1 MLWARTVNRHGA
13 RTALLVAGVLLS
25 VSACSG
31 AEPATK
37 TTKSPVCPSSL
48 PAPSFKVS
56 LAQTFLNIYNASS
69 TDGLASRAASELTWR
84 GAHVLSTGNDPNPD
98 DRPEPK
104 AAEIRYGKN
113 GKQVA
118 LNLATQVQNAVLYQD
133 DRTNPTVDLILGD
146 GFKFLPVPPPAADR
160 VTLNVYNTTFKSGL
174 SGTVAAELKQR
185 GFKIAKTGN
194 DPGGGFFPDDTAI
207 IRYGEHG
214 EPAARRVQLSVK
226 GARLVKD
233 GRKDETIDLLLGSK
247 FEDVVPAAHATPT
260 IEPTA
265 TRPPGC

>member
-1 MLWARTVNRHGA
+1 MLTGNLAPDGCIVKT
-13 RTALLVAGVLLS
+13 AGVPEHQWEF
-25 VSACSG
+25 SG
-31 AEPATK
+31 PAKVAESQEEA
-37 TTKSPVCPSSL
+37 
-48 PAPSFKVS
+48 
-56 LAQTFLNIYNASS
+56 
-69 TDGLASRAASELTWR
+69 
-84 GAHVLSTGNDPNPD
+84 
-98 DRPEPK
+98 
-104 AAEIRYGKN
+104 
-113 GKQVA
+113 
-118 LNLATQVQNAVLYQD
+118 
-133 DRTNPTVDLILGD
+133 VDLILGD
-146 GFKFLPVPPPAADR
+146 GFKFVPVPPPAADR

-174 SGTVAAELKQR
+174 SGTVAAELQQR

-233 GRKDETIDLLLGSK
+233 GRKDETVDLLLGSK
-247 FEDVVPAAHATPT
+247 FEDLVPAAQATPT